1 MIMSDTIKYWEEQ
14 NLSPTESK
22 KELSKD
28 IINILDLFRLL
39 SSEEKA
45 TVKRLIREENI
56 F

>member
-1 MIMSDTIKYWEEQ
+1 MKNMSDSVSYFFNEE
-14 NLSPTESK
+14 PTENK
-22 KELSKD
+22 KELSQD
-28 IINILDLFRLL
+28 VINILDLFRLL